1 MGIASKF
8 NKARKFDIDTTGFQY
23 KKLSDCFGENGA
35 KQVYRIAGI
44 YINTKG
50 KFDDAPVLAVTD
62 NEGFGYF
69 VNLPSHLLD
78 TCKEI
83 MNDEEAVQAINKGKF
98 GFTIYTYESNNA
110 KGRTL
115 YSVEFVDM

>member
-1 MGIASKF
+1 MGIASRF
-8 NKARKFDIDTTGFQY
+8 NKARKFDIDTTGFSY

-35 KQVYRIAGI
+35 KKVYKIAGV

-50 KFDDAPVLAVTD
+50 KFDDAPVLAVVD
-62 NEGFGYF
+62 DKEGYF
-69 VNLPSHLLD
+69 VNLPSHLCD
-78 TCKEI
+78 TAKEI
-83 MNDEEAVQAINKGKF
+83 INDDEAVNAINAGKL
-98 GFTIYTYESNNA
+98 GFTIYTYTSNNA

>member
-1 MGIASKF
+1 MGIANRF
-8 NKARKFDIDTTGFQY
+8 NKTRKFDIDTTGFTY
-23 KKLSDCFGENGA
+23 KSLADCFGANGA
-35 KQVYRIAGI
+35 KKVYKIAGV

-50 KFDDAPVLAVTD
+50 KYGDAPVLAVAD
-62 NEGFGYF
+62 DKEGYF

-78 TCKEI
+78 TANNI
-83 MNDEEAVQAINKGKF
+83 INDEEAVMAINKGKF

-110 KGRTL
+110 QGRTL